1 MDKYRLKA
9 KMSAEAELFYDQNA
23 SLVVHDTELTLDFQ
37 IGYACPSRQY
47 MHHQVKLSTIWSII
61 SAPEVMTYKMR
72 ITALG
77 DTLNGV
83 VTCSG

>member
-9 KMSAEAELFYDQNA
+9 KMSAKAELFYDQNA

-47 MHHQVKLSTIWSII
+47 MHHQVKLSTI
-61 SAPEVMTYKMR
+61 
-72 ITALG
+72 
-77 DTLNGV
+77 
-83 VTCSG
+83 